1 MTLPGS
7 NYVFNDLFFKNQHQ
21 IFFEN
26 IISEIM
32 KTLLKVPLNLIISR
46 NMEKKDQRFKIT

>member
-32 KTLLKVPLNLIISR
+32 KTLLKVSLTPDNF
-46 NMEKKDQRFKIT
+46 KKHGKKGSKI